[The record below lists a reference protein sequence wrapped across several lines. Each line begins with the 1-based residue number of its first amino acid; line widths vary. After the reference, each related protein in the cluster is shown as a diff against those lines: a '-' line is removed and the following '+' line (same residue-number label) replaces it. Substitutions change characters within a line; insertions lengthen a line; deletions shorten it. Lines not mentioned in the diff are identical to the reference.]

1 MTARKRNK
9 KSNKKMLIISLCF
22 FTAIFLTLSVYIT
35 NLFVKYEINN
45 SELDKDNKENFLK
58 DYNLFDLINGKNDS
72 SNSGN
77 DDVAK
82 SKTNYSLPVAD
93 NKIDEIAAVS
103 NYKNFSYE
111 IIYPANYN
119 TRGND
124 RIIFGHPDNYS
135 KLSGI
140 TCFRGNNYRDSA
152 SFGYIKPNP
161 EKLEIKWS
169 LGIGAIDIWT
179 GVGWTGQPA
188 IIEWPDYLKKN
199 MNIFEN
205 KKTKKYLKEVIYA
218 TLDGNIYFIDLD
230 DGKYTRNP
238 IKTKYPHKGSIT
250 VDPHGIP
257 LLYAG
262 QGIPERNGVKGPIKF
277 RIFSLIDQQ
286 LLYSIDGYDKDAYRK
301 WGAFDSGALLHQ
313 GTDTLIQCGENGI
326 VYIIKL
332 NTDYNDKYSKIAI
345 SPEIIKYRYKSPYG
359 SKIGIENSP
368 SAYKNYLFFA
378 DNSGLLQ
385 CLDLITLKPVW
396 LYNLKDDT
404 DSSIVIDEED
414 GNPFIYT
421 GSEVDRQGAGGKA
434 YIRKFDALTGKLVW
448 EKSYPCYYD
457 SHTNGGILATPV
469 SGKKDIEN
477 IVIFNIAKTARKK
490 SGGLLTALDKNTGSE
505 IWKVELDS
513 YSWSSPVA
521 VYDSNG
527 NSYIIICDS
536 GGNVKLL
543 KGSTGNVITEINIGS
558 NIEGSPAV
566 YENMIV
572 VGTRGRKIVCIEIL

>member
-58 DYNLFDLINGKNDS
+58 DFNLFDLINGKNDS

-119 TRGND
+119 TRGNN

-238 IKTKYPHKGSIT
+238 IKTQYPHKGSIT
-250 VDPHGIP
+250 VDPRGIP

-277 RIFSLIDQQ
+277 RIFSLLDQK
-286 LLYSIDGYDKDAYRK
+286 LIYSIDGYDKDAYRK

-313 GTDTLIQCGENGI
+313 GTDT
-326 VYIIKL
+326 
-332 NTDYNDKYSKIAI
+332 
-345 SPEIIKYRYKSPYG
+345 
-359 SKIGIENSP
+359 
-368 SAYKNYLFFA
+368 
-378 DNSGLLQ
+378 
-385 CLDLITLKPVW
+385 
-396 LYNLKDDT
+396 
-404 DSSIVIDEED
+404 
-414 GNPFIYT
+414 
-421 GSEVDRQGAGGKA
+421 
-434 YIRKFDALTGKLVW
+434 
-448 EKSYPCYYD
+448 
-457 SHTNGGILATPV
+457 
-469 SGKKDIEN
+469 
-477 IVIFNIAKTARKK
+477 
-490 SGGLLTALDKNTGSE
+490 
-505 IWKVELDS
+505 
-513 YSWSSPVA
+513 
-521 VYDSNG
+521 
-527 NSYIIICDS
+527 
-536 GGNVKLL
+536 
-543 KGSTGNVITEINIGS
+543 
-558 NIEGSPAV
+558 
-566 YENMIV
+566 
-572 VGTRGRKIVCIEIL
+572 